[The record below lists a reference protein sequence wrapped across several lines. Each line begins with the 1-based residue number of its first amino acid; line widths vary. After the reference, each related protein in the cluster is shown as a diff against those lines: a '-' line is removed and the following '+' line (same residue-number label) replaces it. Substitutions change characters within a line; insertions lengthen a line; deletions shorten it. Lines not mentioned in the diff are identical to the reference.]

1 MWADGGLGNWVTRD
15 RSVGMVRW
23 AMAGPSEAGVGCV
36 SVSR

>member
-1 MWADGGLGNWVTRD
+1 MWADGGLGNWVTQD

-36 SVSR
+36 SVSG